1 VRFVER
7 DGEVAPDPSA
17 SAPGRGGWVHPTP
30 ECIDKAITR
39 KAFGRALHFTGVL
52 DTARI
57 RAMAG
62 ESTDPLEEQ
71 AD

>member
-1 VRFVER
+1 VVER

-17 SAPGRGGWVHPTP
+17 SEPGRGGWVHPTAK
-30 ECIDKAITR
+30 CIDAAIKR
-39 KAFGRALHFTGVL
+39 KAFVRALRYSGVL